1 MPQRDRFFHLASP
14 RQARASTVNPHRLSA
29 GGAALGVLR
38 GALAVPHTPR
48 GGVVNEP
55 WRRPPPSWP
64 GPQTEWACYWYLSV
78 RGIEPGRRKLK
89 LGLDY
94 LYQGG
99 LAAPGLFRNK
109 PFTRGDFVIFNFG
122 RALRGVVLDPLTPFT
137 HPTPWFDLQKRRI
150 LALQGWQVIF
160 IDAGDLQVFPG
171 RAIEAALRGVDLS
184 RRGRGNGIV
193 S

>member
-1 MPQRDRFFHLASP
+1 VRPCLWLLVATQRLQLRNY
-14 RQARASTVNPHRLSA
+14 TSA
-29 GGAALGVLR
+29 AAGSLL
-38 GALAVPHTPR
+38 
-48 GGVVNEP
+48 
-55 WRRPPPSWP
+55 PP
-64 GPQTEWACYWYLSV
+64 
-78 RGIEPGRRKLK
+78 
-89 LGLDY
+89 
-94 LYQGG
+94 
-99 LAAPGLFRNK
+99 

-122 RALRGVVLDPLTPFT
+122 KALRGVVLDPLTPFT

-160 IDAGDLQVFPG
+160 IDAGDLQAFPG